1 MAKKTLVLGNEY
13 DDALRRALTE
23 SLTEMGAEVAARQWG
38 LGGSQ
43 TLETTNVY
51 VGKDKLVIQ
60 SETYVG
66 LTVTGETRLV
76 ERLKALVAARLGTG
90 N

>member
-1 MAKKTLVLGNEY
+1 MKKTLVLGNEY
-13 DDALRRALTE
+13 DDALRRALTD
-23 SLTEMGAEVAARQWG
+23 SLASMGAEFAARQWG

-51 VGKDKLVIQ
+51 VGKDKIVIQ
-60 SETYVG
+60 SDTYLG
-66 LTVTGETRLV
+66 LSITGEARLV
-76 ERLKALVAARLGTG
+76 ERLKALVAERMGTG

>member
-13 DDALRRALTE
+13 DDALRRALTD
-23 SLTEMGAEVAARQWG
+23 SLTSMGAEIAARQWG

-51 VGKDKLVIQ
+51 VGKDKIVIQ

-66 LTVTGETRLV
+66 LTITGESRLV
-76 ERLKALVAARLGTG
+76 ERLKALVTARLGG
-90 N
+90 G

>member
-13 DDALRRALTE
+13 DDALRRALMD
-23 SLTEMGAEVAARQWG
+23 SLASMGAEVAARQWG

-51 VGKDKLVIQ
+51 VGKDKLVVQ

-66 LTVTGETRLV
+66 LTVTGEARLV
-76 ERLKALVAARLGTG
+76 DRLQALVAARTG
-90 N
+90 GG